1 MPPKLA
7 DPTQLAY
14 PLLEIKTQLE
24 WRKWLAKN
32 HNQST
37 GVNFVHYKKDSGIVG
52 VSYEEALDE
61 ALCFVWIDSTIRKID
76 NARYVHQFTPRKRSS
91 FWSDVNK
98 RKVAK
103 LIADGKMT
111 EHGAKLLPS
120 MKEIE
125 AAVKTGPA
133 KREAPRHVDT
143 PRFAKPGPRTR
154 RGRRGNT
161 RSTSL
166 RRNKP
171 PPASG
176 ARKARW
182 SAYSQVGESVK
193 SSRVTRASS
202 AWFELHQKSVISQ
215 TLAHNVSCQRSG
227 EASRSSQVE
236 MTSS

>member
-143 PRFAKPGPRTR
+143 PPELATLLKKNAAFRKAWAAHTPWSARQYAIYVAEAKQAATR
-154 RGRRGNT
+154 ERRAQSTMERVLAGRRI
-161 RSTSL
+161 
-166 RRNKP
+166 
-171 PPASG
+171 
-176 ARKARW
+176 
-182 SAYSQVGESVK
+182 GEK
-193 SSRVTRASS
+193 
-202 AWFELHQKSVISQ
+202 
-215 TLAHNVSCQRSG
+215 
-227 EASRSSQVE
+227 
-236 MTSS
+236 